1 MRHMIWELHSL
12 AGQFPSVEMLS
23 VAEKVKLVV
32 TGSSGVGKTNTVRR
46 IRNEAFL
53 DLHKSTSGKFLH
65 VK

>member
-1 MRHMIWELHSL
+1 
-12 AGQFPSVEMLS
+12 MLR